1 MLWPHF
7 IRDFTM
13 VSVGQDVKEN
23 RTVKKGVLFGEF
35 GYFLHNEHVL
45 AIALNSFLAFS
56 LPGITGSRAW

>member
-45 AIALNSFLAFS
+45 AIALNSWNHRVSCMVVQTFS
-56 LPGITGSRAW
+56 